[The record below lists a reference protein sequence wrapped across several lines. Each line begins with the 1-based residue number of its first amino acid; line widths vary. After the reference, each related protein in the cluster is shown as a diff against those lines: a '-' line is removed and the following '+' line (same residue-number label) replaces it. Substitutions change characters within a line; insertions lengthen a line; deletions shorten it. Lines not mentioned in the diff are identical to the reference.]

1 MLTQTTAGGGA
12 YALSLAV
19 IISAVYFAVVRFM
32 DLNEKEPLWAMG
44 LVFSLG
50 AVAVAVLPPVV
61 SPVVMELNTL

>member
-19 IISAVYFAVVRFM
+19 IISAVYLAVVRFM